1 MHTFSLSFAENFL
14 IYARNLMIGYRSS
27 CLGEVAEWSIALDLK
42 SSNQQ
47 WFVGSNP
54 TLSVLN
60 QSNLDSGCP
69 IVRRQGKIKYTRLKG

>member
-1 MHTFSLSFAENFL
+1 
-14 IYARNLMIGYRSS
+14 MIGYRSD

-69 IVRRQGKIKYTRLKG
+69 IVRREEKIKYTRLKGQY